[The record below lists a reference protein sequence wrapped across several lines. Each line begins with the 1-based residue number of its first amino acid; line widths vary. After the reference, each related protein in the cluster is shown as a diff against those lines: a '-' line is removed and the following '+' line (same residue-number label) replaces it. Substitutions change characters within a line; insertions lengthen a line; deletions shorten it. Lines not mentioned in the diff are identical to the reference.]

1 MQKRMAYR
9 ELDVIY
15 NNECIQLRIS
25 GVHQQPFYLNII
37 KGTTTYCT
45 CCYCCCWY
53 YFAAIVV
60 IATFTVAAVVIAAI
74 VVVVC
79 WYYFAA
85 IVVIATFSSNGL
97 FRPRWM
103 GKQGRKCEW
112 TRQYLPWIA

>member
-1 MQKRMAYR
+1 M
-9 ELDVIY
+9 
-15 NNECIQLRIS
+15 
-25 GVHQQPFYLNII
+25 
-37 KGTTTYCT
+37 
-45 CCYCCCWY
+45 
-53 YFAAIVV
+53 V

-112 TRQYLPWIA
+112 TR